1 MLDYARSETDG
12 DSMGDLRILLWYQV
26 AGQAKYR
33 NLLRALPEQHG
44 G

>member
-1 MLDYARSETDG
+1 MLDYARGETDG

-33 NLLRALPEQHG
+33 NHLRALSEQHG